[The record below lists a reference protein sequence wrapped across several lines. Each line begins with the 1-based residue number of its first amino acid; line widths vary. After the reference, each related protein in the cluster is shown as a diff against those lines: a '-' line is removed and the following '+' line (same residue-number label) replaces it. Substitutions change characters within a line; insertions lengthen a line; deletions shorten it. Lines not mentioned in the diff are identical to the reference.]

1 MMWRELNRTMRKGML
16 VLLSGGMMLGTVS
29 NCEPAVQSALVNGL
43 QSASQSLAA
52 GLLNALFLSFTPEE
66 AVLTT
71 VKAIVDELP
80 TFLA

>member
-29 NCEPAVQSALVNGL
+29 NCEPAVQPVVVDGL
-43 QSASQSLAA
+43 QSASQSLLS

-66 AVLTT
+66 VFLTT